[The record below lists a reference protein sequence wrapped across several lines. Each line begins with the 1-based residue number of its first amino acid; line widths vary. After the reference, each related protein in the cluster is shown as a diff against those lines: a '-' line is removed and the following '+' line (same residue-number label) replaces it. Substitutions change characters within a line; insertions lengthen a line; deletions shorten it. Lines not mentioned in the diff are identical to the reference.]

1 MAATAATVVMVA
13 MFVVRSGYIRGME
26 YCVHPASQ
34 SLYTVSAAALNR
46 AGDLSIGFVR
56 MPVFV
61 DGTLV

>member
-1 MAATAATVVMVA
+1 MVA